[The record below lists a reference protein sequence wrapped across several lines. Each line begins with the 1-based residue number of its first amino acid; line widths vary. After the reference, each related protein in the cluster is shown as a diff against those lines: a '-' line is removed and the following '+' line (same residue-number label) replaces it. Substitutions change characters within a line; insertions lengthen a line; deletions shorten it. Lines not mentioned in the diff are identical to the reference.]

1 MSDEH
6 EVQSMC
12 EALQVSR
19 SGYYQWLQRQ
29 GTVRSNDV
37 LIEQIVRIHQQS
49 EQRYGSPRVV
59 KELARTG
66 VRAGHNRVARL
77 MREAG
82 LQGRQQKRFRVMTTD
97 SDHDYPIAPNRLAQG
112 SRPGRANEVWVAD
125 ITYIPTDE
133 GALYLAGVMDLC
145 TRRLIGWAMD
155 TSMETALPLNALIMA
170 IRQIQ
175 PGRNVLHH
183 SDRGSQYASAE
194 YTSTL
199 RRHGF
204 IASMSR
210 TGNCYDNA
218 YMESFWSTLK
228 LELIY
233 RYRFATRR
241 QASLAIFRYIEGFYN
256 KKRLHSSLGYKSPL
270 DYQSTLN

>member
-12 EALQVSR
+12 DALAVSR
-19 SGYYQWLQRQ
+19 SGYYQWRHRQ
-29 GTVRSNDV
+29 GAVRPNDE
-37 LIEQIVRIHQQS
+37 LSEHIARIHHES
-49 EQRYGSPRVV
+49 DERYGSPRVV

-66 VRAGHNRVARL
+66 IHAGHNRVARL

-97 SDHDYPIAPNRLAQG
+97 SNHDNPIAPNRLAEWP
-112 SRPGRANEVWVAD
+112 RPTNAHEVWVAD

-133 GALYLAGVMDLC
+133 GPLYLAGVMDLC
-145 TRRLIGWAMD
+145 TRRLVGWAMD
-155 TSMETALPLNALIMA
+155 TSMETALPLNALMMA

-194 YTSTL
+194 YAATL
-199 RRHGF
+199 QRHGF
-204 IASMSR
+204 IPSMSR

-218 YMESFWSTLK
+218 FMESFWSTLK

-233 RYRFATRR
+233 RYRFLTRR
-241 QASLAIFRYIEGFYN
+241 QAALAIFQYIEGFYN
-256 KKRLHSSLGYKSPL
+256 RKRLHSSLGYKSPL
-270 DYQSTLN
+270 DYEATLN